1 MKTKVWQR
9 SIGAWLFFPILL
21 AAATL
26 GADSIWWFTSFI
38 LYITIALTVS
48 VGYHRLFCHNAF
60 ECSEFWHWFFGIVGC
75 ISLNTSP
82 LQWSAVHIQ
91 HHKLSDT
98 DADPYDS
105 NFNHYL
111 RFKERTVTSL
121 IGPSGCGKSTFIR
134 TLNRMHEFIPHA
146 AMAGEV
152 FLDGEEAV
160 IEWAGNDH
168 TYGSRYYVA
177 SAQRDGS
184 IGSLKAFVLL
194 DMIGDRN
201 LTIRRDSNST
211 PWLNDIVWASAA
223 RLGHRATFLNA
234 DMAVEDDH
242 LPFVQAGVPS
252 IDIIDLEYAAWHTAQ
267 DDLDHVGNR
276 FCLRCGRG
284 K

>member
-38 LYITIALTVS
+38 LYLTIALTVS

-111 RFKERTVTSL
+111 RFKERTDIPPTKNEVRLLRKPMHKLFLEHSLSICLIYATLTLLFGVKAFIFLWALPTSTYLVTAGLQTIFAHAGKLKPNDTRRSTARNLWILEFVIPMGGEWLHKEHHEKPKLMDWGTRFYYYDMGAQLIRL
-121 IGPSGCGKSTFIR
+121 IGKNAKQST
-134 TLNRMHEFIPHA
+134 
-146 AMAGEV
+146 
-152 FLDGEEAV
+152 
-160 IEWAGNDH
+160 
-168 TYGSRYYVA
+168 
-177 SAQRDGS
+177 
-184 IGSLKAFVLL
+184 
-194 DMIGDRN
+194 
-201 LTIRRDSNST
+201 
-211 PWLNDIVWASAA
+211 
-223 RLGHRATFLNA
+223 
-234 DMAVEDDH
+234 
-242 LPFVQAGVPS
+242 
-252 IDIIDLEYAAWHTAQ
+252 
-267 DDLDHVGNR
+267 
-276 FCLRCGRG
+276 
-284 K
+284 